1 MKNVLNRTYK
11 GFTII
16 EVMIVLAI
24 AGLIMVVVFLAIP
37 QLQRSQRNNARE
49 AVMNRISAEVNNF
62 ASNNSGA
69 IPTAD
74 AAVTTGFNGVGGGF
88 YVRYINS
95 NASSFTDPSTGVTM
109 ILTSMSIP
117 AGGALTGVVTS
128 SGTAYYSRRAVC
140 NGESAI
146 LNSNDRNFV
155 VATLLEGGA
164 IYCLD
169 NR

>member
-1 MKNVLNRTYK
+1 
-11 GFTII
+11 
-16 EVMIVLAI
+16 MIVLAI

-49 AVMNRISAEVNNF
+49 AVMNRVAAEVNNY

-69 IPTAD
+69 IPTMNNNA
-74 AAVTTGFNGVGGGF
+74 TTGFVGTTGGF

-95 NASSFTDPSTGVTM
+95 NASSFTDPSTGSTMTFVAWTADNAVT
-109 ILTSMSIP
+109 
-117 AGGALTGVVTS
+117 TS
-128 SGTAYYSRRAVC
+128 STVYYASGRSC
-140 NGESAI
+140 SGEASVAA
-146 LNSNDRNFV
+146 SGRNFV
-155 VATLLEGGA
+155 IMTQLEGGA